1 MKKYGLLGYPLTHS
15 FSKQFFTEKFQ
26 KERIDSEYLNFEIKS
41 VDQVSKIIEDHPD
54 LAGLNVTIPYKEVI
68 IPFLNDL
75 HPEAK
80 EISAVNTI
88 RIARRQGEVH
98 LTGFNTDIWGFEQ
111 SLNPLLKSHH
121 KNALILGT
129 GGASKAIQH
138 VLKKLGI
145 NFLTATTRT
154 PSVKSISYSDI
165 TKQLI
170 SDFTL
175 IINTTPLG
183 TYPNTSTFPD
193 IPYEYLS
200 THHLLYDLVYNP
212 QITIFLEKGKEQGAV
227 IKNGYE
233 MLILQALKSYEIWE
247 QL

>member
-41 VDQVSKIIEDHPD
+41 VDRVSKIIEDHPD

-75 HPEAK
+75 DPEAK

-88 RIARRQGEVH
+88 RIVRRQEEVY

-111 SLNPLLKSHH
+111 SLKPLLKSHH

-154 PSVKSISYSDI
+154 PSVNSISYSDI

-170 SDFTL
+170 SDYTL